1 MMTERMHW
9 KEYSMKTVA
18 RKMGSILLGNLLCSI
33 ALILFLRPA
42 QMIGG
47 GVGGISVLLNA
58 LLHIPLGLVVFLFNL
73 PLMVFG
79 LKILDRDFIIYS
91 TISMVI
97 FSLYMSLFGFLST
110 YIHITEDV
118 LLSCIFGGVINGAGM
133 GIMFRNG
140 TCQGGLDVVAAL
152 VKRLYGVNIS
162 KVLLFFNGLIIF
174 ASGFVYSFDRAMYT
188 MVGLFIA
195 YQVLDRIQLGVGKK
209 RQVFIMTSKAQPIA
223 RKIMK
228 DLHRG
233 VTYFEGLGA
242 YSHMDFHVIYCIVDQ
257 REFVK
262 VREIVDEIDPD
273 AFMSISETVEV
284 KGRGFDEIEV

>member
-9 KEYSMKTVA
+9 KEYSLKTVA

-152 VKRLYGVNIS
+152 VKKLYGVNIS